1 MGSTLHRVL
10 HQANDLPTAV
20 SALTKAIESVVAV
33 VPAEQVGIRFT
44 PFAIVEG
51 NRFPA
56 PDSLY
61 CALIE
66 SIRSQFPNLGFVH
79 IVAHT
84 LFDDFEYASNKS
96 LDVFRAAL
104 SPQDPSKTAFIL
116 ADAYDPQTANK
127 IASNSP
133 DLVAINLPADVNPKL
148 ISSLRRGDDSY
159 TLGKSTADRLQTI
172 RTAFDEGKEYIVEW
186 SDEQKSR
193 TERSMNDLDQ
203 HLSNFDPSLSY
214 EGTDKKVAWRKSC
227 WFACEG
233 IARPFLD
240 TQEQIARFDG
250 DLKDGLTG
258 LAGLQDPQ
266 VRRSAEHLKSV
277 LDSALVTTSKAV
289 GIGEDMIQRCTV
301 RYRAIKYTPHAGAP
315 GGIGL
320 HPDGN
325 LLSALITNGDGLRV
339 YDLDGTVRFPS
350 EVNGTIMMGGST
362 LYRWS
367 QGKYPPTFHD
377 VDINSGQDKF
387 SIVAFF
393 NFPDMVSIPHSLIPG
408 DVKEGGS
415 FFHDIKRIKE
425 DDKSPHGQL
434 SPLWDVIIDRHQLVL
449 PPAVAAN

>member
-1 MGSTLHRVL
+1 M
-10 HQANDLPTAV
+10 PTATLAV
-20 SALTKAIESVVAV
+20 IKAIESVVAV

-44 PFAIVEG
+44 PFVIVEG
-51 NRFPA
+51 HFPM

-61 CALIE
+61 CAMIELIQ
-66 SIRSQFPNLGFVH
+66 SKFPNLGFIH

-84 LFDDFEYASNKS
+84 LFNDFEYASNKS

-104 SPQDPSKTAFIL
+104 GPEDARQTAFIS
-116 ADAYDPQTANK
+116 ADAYDPQTASK
-127 IASNSP
+127 IASNTP
-133 DLVAINLPADVNPKL
+133 DLVAISLPTDVNPKL
-148 ISSLRRGDDSY
+148 VSSLRRGNEAY
-159 TLGKSTADRLQTI
+159 KLGRSTTDRLQAI

-193 TERSMNDLDQ
+193 TGQAMLDLDN

-214 EGTDKKVAWRKSC
+214 KGTDNKVAWRKSC
-227 WFACEG
+227 WFASEG
-233 IARPFLD
+233 IARPILD
-240 TQEQIARFDG
+240 TEEAIARFDG
-250 DLKDGLTG
+250 DLKDGITG
-258 LAGLQDPQ
+258 IQGLQNRQ
-266 VRRSAEHLKSV
+266 VRRSAEYLKSV

-339 YDLDGTVRFPS
+339 YDFDGTVRFPS
-350 EVNGTIMMGGST
+350 DVNGTIMMGGST

-367 QGKYPPTFHD
+367 QGKYLPTFHD
-377 VDINSGQDKF
+377 VDISSGQDKF

-393 NFPDMVSIPHSLIPG
+393 NFPDMVSIPHSLVSG
-408 DVKEGGS
+408 DMNEEGG
-415 FFHDIKRIKE
+415 FFHDIKSIKE
-425 DDKSPHGQL
+425 DDRLPQGQL
-434 SPLWDVIIDRHQLVL
+434 APLWDVVINQHQLVL

>member
-1 MGSTLHRVL
+1 
-10 HQANDLPTAV
+10 LPTATLAV
-20 SALTKAIESVVAV
+20 TEAIESVVAV

-51 NRFPA
+51 NRFPM
-56 PDSLY
+56 PDTLY
-61 CALIE
+61 CAMIE
-66 SIRSQFPNLGFVH
+66 SIRSKFPNLGFVH

-84 LFDDFEYASNKS
+84 LFDDFEYTSNKS

-104 SPQDPSKTAFIL
+104 GPEDARQTAFIS
-116 ADAYDPQTANK
+116 ADAYDPQTASK
-127 IASNSP
+127 IASNTP
-133 DLVAINLPADVNPKL
+133 DLVAINLPADMNPKL
-148 ISSLRRGDDSY
+148 VSSLRRGNKSY
-159 TLGKSTADRLQTI
+159 SLGRSTADRLQAI
-172 RTAFDEGKEYIVEW
+172 RTAFDQGKEYIVEW

-193 TERSMNDLDQ
+193 TEQAMVDLDK

-240 TQEQIARFDG
+240 TEEAIARFDG
-250 DLKDGLTG
+250 DLKDGITG
-258 LAGLQDPQ
+258 IQGLQNRQ
-266 VRRSAEHLKSV
+266 VRRSAEYLKSV

-289 GIGEDMIQRCTV
+289 GIGQDMIQRCTV

-339 YDLDGTVRFPS
+339 YDFDGTVRFPS
-350 EVNGTIMMGGST
+350 DVNGTIMMGGST

-377 VDINSGQDKF
+377 VDVGNGQDKF

-393 NFPDMVSIPHSLIPG
+393 NFPDMVSIPHSLISG
-408 DVKEGGS
+408 DVKEGAS
-415 FFHDIKRIKE
+415 FFHDIKSIKE
-425 DDKSPHGQL
+425 DDKSPQGQL
-434 SPLWDVIIDRHQLVL
+434 SPLWDIIIDRHQLVL